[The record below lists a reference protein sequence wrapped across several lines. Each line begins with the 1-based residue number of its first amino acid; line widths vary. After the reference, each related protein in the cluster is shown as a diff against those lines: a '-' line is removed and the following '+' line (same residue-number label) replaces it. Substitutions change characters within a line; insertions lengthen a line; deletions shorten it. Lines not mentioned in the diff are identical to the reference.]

1 MSMAD
6 DDKVGYGKPP
16 KKSRFKPGKSGNP
29 RGRPK
34 GTKNLKTDLQEELIE
49 RIAVRDSNGSRRITK
64 QKALVKSIVAKA
76 IKGDQKAAGI
86 ILDLVLRLL
95 AGDEPIHDQ
104 SPLSADEEALMDK
117 LKRRQLAGRED
128 GGTQGELE

>member
-1 MSMAD
+1 MAD
-6 DDKVGYGKPP
+6 DDKVGYGNPP

>member
-1 MSMAD
+1 MAD